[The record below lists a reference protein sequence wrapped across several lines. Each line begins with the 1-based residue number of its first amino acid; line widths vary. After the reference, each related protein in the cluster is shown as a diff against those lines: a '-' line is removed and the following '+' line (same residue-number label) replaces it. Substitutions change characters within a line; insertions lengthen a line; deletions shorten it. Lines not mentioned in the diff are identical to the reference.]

1 MNPKTN
7 FNRKRLDQLI
17 KELHQA
23 GFHVTS
29 GEGEFVVLGREPCR
43 ESGGHNTAIINAK
56 GHTRRMKTVQ
66 ISHEHLLYAVFP
78 RKDWREHALAC
89 VERNDE
95 SWVQEST
102 QMAGKTEPIFQ
113 RQGYLLG
120 SVGGTPANYD
130 YGSPDGQVVF
140 MYIGNPFH
148 ISSPRLAKHWNFTAA
163 WGDWMGFWP
172 NKT

>member
-1 MNPKTN
+1 
-7 FNRKRLDQLI
+7 
-17 KELHQA
+17 
-23 GFHVTS
+23 
-29 GEGEFVVLGREPCR
+29 
-43 ESGGHNTAIINAK
+43 
-56 GHTRRMKTVQ
+56 MKTVQ

-95 SWVQEST
+95 SLVQEST
-102 QMAGKTEPIFQ
+102 QMAGKIEPIFQ

-130 YGSPDGQVVF
+130 YSSPDGQVVF

-163 WGDWMGFWP
+163 WGIGWVFGQTKPEREYNM
-172 NKT
+172 T

>member
-1 MNPKTN
+1 MSWAVS
-7 FNRKRLDQLI
+7 L
-17 KELHQA
+17 A
-23 GFHVTS
+23 GRV
-29 GEGEFVVLGREPCR
+29 
-43 ESGGHNTAIINAK
+43 GGHNTAIIDAK

-102 QMAGKTEPIFQ
+102 QMAGEMEPIFQ

-130 YGSPDGQVVF
+130 YSSPDGQVVF

-148 ISSPRLAKHWNFTAA
+148 I
-163 WGDWMGFWP
+163 
-172 NKT
+172 